1 MDASSSRKAPTGAF
15 FIILGIIFALLV
27 GIIIL
32 KLSENLGK
40 NNANISMTQVITA
53 TTNLSTGMVLSSNQ
67 SAAPYILISAAVHVT
82 SIPQSSLPPNALI
95 YTSQQQLND
104 ALNNMVVQNTIL
116 NGSILRQ
123 NDPRLSHSG
132 GPAASLAN
140 KDPSDLPAGDVLVV
154 LPLTSPAMQIG
165 AVQGDHIDILA
176 TACIGSSGSGSC
188 QVAQTTLQ
196 NVYVYAVPDSQT
208 LIVALSHQDALN
220 LKILIE
226 TTKISIALRKPDDTG
241 HISTTPVS
249 PQTIYSLFGF

>member
-1 MDASSSRKAPTGAF
+1 MSTSSSRKGSTGVF
-15 FIILGIIFALLV
+15 FIISGVIFALIV
-27 GIIIL
+27 GIFIL
-32 KLSENLGK
+32 YYTENLGK
-40 NNANISMTQVITA
+40 TTTNISMAQVITA
-53 TTNLSTGMVLSSNQ
+53 TTNLSVGSVLSTSQ
-67 SAAPYILISAAVHVT
+67 SAPPYILISSAVHVT

-116 NGSILRQ
+116 TGSILRQ

-132 GPAASLAN
+132 GPASSLAN

-154 LPLTSPAMQIG
+154 LPLTSSSMQIG
-165 AVQGDHIDILA
+165 AVPGDHIDILA
-176 TACIGSSGSGSC
+176 TACVGSSGSGSC

-196 NVYVYAVPDSQT
+196 NVFVYAVPDSQT

-220 LKILIE
+220 LKMLIE
-226 TTKISIALRKPDDTG
+226 TTKISIALRKPDDTE

-249 PQTIYSLFGF
+249 PQTIYNLFGF